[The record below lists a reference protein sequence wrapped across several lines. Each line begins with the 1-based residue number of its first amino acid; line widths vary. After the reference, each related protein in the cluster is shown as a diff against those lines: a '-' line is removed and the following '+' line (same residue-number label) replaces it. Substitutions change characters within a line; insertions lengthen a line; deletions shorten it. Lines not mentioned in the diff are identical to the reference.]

1 MARHLTDRDI
11 EAVVGLLDGWK
22 DKLTWDRLCD
32 ACEATLGTR
41 PSRQT
46 LHRHARIKEAYK
58 LTKERLKDAD
68 ESLSLPPT
76 MKAAAERLARLE
88 AENERLRR
96 ENESLLE
103 QFVRWQYNAYA
114 RGLSD
119 RDLNGPL
126 PAIDRGN
133 TG

>member
-32 ACEATLGTR
+32 ACEAILGIR

-46 LHRHARIKEAYK
+46 LYRHVRIKDAYS
-58 LTKERLKDAD
+58 LTKERLKGAE

-88 AENERLRR
+88 AENERLRQ
-96 ENESLLE
+96 ENANLLE

-114 RGLSD
+114 KGLSD
-119 RDLNGPL
+119 RDLNGSL
-126 PAIDRGN
+126 PSVDRGN
-133 TG
+133 T